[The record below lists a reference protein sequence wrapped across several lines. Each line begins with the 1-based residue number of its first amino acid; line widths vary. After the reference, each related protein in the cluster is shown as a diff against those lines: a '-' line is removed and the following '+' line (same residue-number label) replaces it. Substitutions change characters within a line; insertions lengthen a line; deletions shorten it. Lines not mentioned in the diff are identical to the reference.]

1 MNKYE
6 IMFMVKAT
14 MEEAQVK
21 EAANNM
27 KKIVEDLKGKVVSFK
42 EMGER
47 KLAYAIKKEISG
59 YYFVMTI
66 EATKEVVKE
75 FDRKALIDES
85 ILRHLVIKLDEE

>member
-6 IMFMVKAT
+6 IMFIVKAT

-21 EAANNM
+21 EVANNM
-27 KKIVEDLKGKVVSFK
+27 KKIIEDLKGKVVSFK

-66 EATKEVVKE
+66 EATQEVVKE

>member
-6 IMFMVKAT
+6 IMFIVKAT

-21 EAANNM
+21 EVANNM
-27 KKIVEDLKGKVVSFK
+27 KKIIEDLKGKVVSFK
-42 EMGER
+42 EMGEK

>member
-6 IMFMVKAT
+6 IMFIVKAT

-21 EAANNM
+21 EVANNM
-27 KKIVEDLKGKVVSFK
+27 KKIIEDLKGKVVSFK

-85 ILRHLVIKLDEE
+85 ILRHLVIKFDEE

>member
-6 IMFMVKAT
+6 IMFIVKAT

-47 KLAYAIKKEISG
+47 KLSYAIKKEISG

-75 FDRKALIDES
+75 FDRKASIDES

>member
-6 IMFMVKAT
+6 IMFIVKAT

-21 EAANNM
+21 EVANNM
-27 KKIVEDLKGKVVSFK
+27 KKIIEDLKGKVVSFK

-75 FDRKALIDES
+75 FDRKALLNEN
-85 ILRHLVIKLDEE
+85 ILRHLVIRIDED

>member
-6 IMFMVKAT
+6 IMFIVKAT

-21 EAANNM
+21 EVANNM
-27 KKIVEDLKGKVVSFK
+27 KKIIEDLKGKVVSFK
-42 EMGER
+42 EMGEI

>member
-6 IMFMVKAT
+6 IMFIVKAT

-21 EAANNM
+21 EVANNM
-27 KKIVEDLKGKVVSFK
+27 KKIIEDLKGKVVSFK

-85 ILRHLVIKLDEE
+85 ILRHSVIKLDEE

>member
-6 IMFMVKAT
+6 IMFIVKAT

-27 KKIVEDLKGKVVSFK
+27 KKIIEDLKGKVVSFK

>member
-6 IMFMVKAT
+6 IMFIVKAT

-27 KKIVEDLKGKVVSFK
+27 KKIVEDLKGKVVSFN

-75 FDRKALIDES
+75 FDRKASIDES

>member
-6 IMFMVKAT
+6 IMFIVKAT

-42 EMGER
+42 GMGER

-75 FDRKALIDES
+75 FDRKASIDES

>member
-6 IMFMVKAT
+6 IMFIVKAT

-21 EAANNM
+21 EVANNM
-27 KKIVEDLKGKVVSFK
+27 KKIIEDLKGKVVSFK
-42 EMGER
+42 ERGER

>member
-6 IMFMVKAT
+6 IMFIVKAT

-21 EAANNM
+21 EVANNM
-27 KKIVEDLKGKVVSFK
+27 KKIIEDLKGKVVSFK
-42 EMGER
+42 EMVER